1 MIEALHVFPPSKHQ
15 PAVCGR
21 QGSGSAEVLW
31 LDGHVNAR
39 RPVTAY
45 QAKDW
50 IDVATQQKD
59 HLGDILKGPY
69 TGDAQADDYY
79 YELVREPAGR

>member
-1 MIEALHVFPPSKHQ
+1 MAAVSIFPPSSQK
-15 PAVCGR
+15 PFVCGR
-21 QGSGSAEVLW
+21 HFGLAEVLW

-39 RPVTAY
+39 RPATAY
-45 QAKDW
+45 QAKDF
-50 IDVATQQKD
+50 INVATQQRY

-79 YELVREPAGR
+79 YELVKPGGR